1 MEVPYGQSKK
11 DTEGY
16 RSRALASFDVIC
28 DEIGEENAMN
38 IFEPFIRCAS
48 SALRVDEGMLFFNA
62 LNILSDRLEAY
73 QRRLADLDMVMIH

>member
-1 MEVPYGQSKK
+1 MDNLRKTLRAIGP
-11 DTEGY
+11 
-16 RSRALASFDVIC
+16 RALASFDVIC

>member
-1 MEVPYGQSKK
+1 MDNLRK
-11 DTEGY
+11 TL
-16 RSRALASFDVIC
+16 RAIGPRVLASFDVIC